1 MSKEE
6 KHQIDIVVVMTVFP
20 GWAGQKFINDQ
31 IEKISLLNEI
41 KNNKELK
48 FEIEID
54 GGINKETAKICKE
67 KGANVLVAGSYIYG
81 SSKNEYKK
89 LIESLR

>member
-1 MSKEE
+1 MIKSK
-6 KHQIDIVVVMTVFP
+6 
-20 GWAGQKFINDQ
+20 
-31 IEKISLLNEI
+31 KISDLNEI
-41 KNNKELK
+41 KRDKGLK

-54 GGINKETAKICKE
+54 GGINKETAKICRE
-67 KGANVLVAGSYIYG
+67 KGVDVLVAGSYIYG